1 MQELAGLEVTDPPPS
16 EVWEQTPARLNV
28 AGNATPVDSWRTP
41 RTTTTATWRDGTM
54 APAFVTVADS
64 LMSEA
69 MVGELNYELA
79 GCIHIER
86 TGRESHMWN
95 GKTGIAFFRFLTR
108 VLRMRRTA
116 LGLTA
121 QDRAMVLCG
130 KCSSHQSKAY
140 KENRIIWAQ
149 EMIVEII
156 GDDDESGV
164 EIPGGMG
171 ACGAPNDSW
180 HQFVHLLRK
189 AYLRVAIDWHAS
201 VLLRRALHELNIGAD
216 GGHSVTCKLR
226 QSVNADAY
234 ALRTLATYGN
244 GRILRHAW
252 LRTGLATPELMAK
265 WHNYKNA
272 ASFAE
277 DPPHKNTVVDIYSK
291 YASAIAHIWHI
302 NTFVDILSG
311 VCFYYLYTTAAG
323 HETSQLADEKIV
335 APGQAARARPFRL
348 QAVLGGKRITAAWRE
363 GTRLVAV
370 RW

>member
-1 MQELAGLEVTDPPPS
+1 M
-16 EVWEQTPARLNV
+16 N
-28 AGNATPVDSWRTP
+28 
-41 RTTTTATWRDGTM
+41 
-54 APAFVTVADS
+54 
-64 LMSEA
+64 
-69 MVGELNYELA
+69 
-79 GCIHIER
+79 
-86 TGRESHMWN
+86 
-95 GKTGIAFFRFLTR
+95 
-108 VLRMRRTA
+108 
-116 LGLTA
+116 
-121 QDRAMVLCG
+121 
-130 KCSSHQSKAY
+130 
-140 KENRIIWAQ
+140 
-149 EMIVEII
+149 VEII

-180 HQFVHLLRK
+180 HHFFHLLRK

-277 DPPHKNTVVDIYSK
+277 DPPHKNT
-291 YASAIAHIWHI
+291 
-302 NTFVDILSG
+302 FVDILSM
-311 VCFYYLYTTAAG
+311 
-323 HETSQLADEKIV
+323 
-335 APGQAARARPFRL
+335 R
-348 QAVLGGKRITAAWRE
+348 VLLHTF
-363 GTRLVAV
+363 GT
-370 RW
+370 